1 MKSLHFLF
9 FAAGVLLSGCGS
21 DDEAKTPDSGPG
33 NVLVINE
40 GNFSQSNGS
49 ITSWDPA
56 SEEVTENLFESVNGR
71 PLGDVVQSLFIDSDE
86 VGYIVVNNSRKI
98 EVVNAFDFSST
109 ATIDEGLANPR
120 YLLRQGDQ
128 LFVSNWG
135 NFNENF
141 QLDQSYILI
150 LDAFTFE
157 EEGTIETEDGTE
169 NLAYSNGF
177 LYASN
182 SFTNTVNVVDVATG
196 MLSAILETGFSPGEM
211 VVDNSGSVWLI
222 CGGSYQGNDG
232 AIYKLDAEEAQLEI
246 ELGVNPVARL
256 AMDTEANILYFLTN
270 NSVGSYA
277 IGEGT
282 LALDFVENDE
292 AVGFWGLGFNAA
304 EDVLYVSDAK
314 AFQGKG
320 EVYRYSK
327 DGELLSGFEAGVGPN
342 GFVFQ
347 TE

>member
-1 MKSLHFLF
+1 MKNLNFLF
-9 FAAGVLLSGCGS
+9 FATAILFGGCGS
-21 DDEAKTPDSGPG
+21 DDGANKPDTGPG

-49 ITSWDPA
+49 ITAYNPQSD
-56 SEEVTENLFESVNGR
+56 EVTENLFESVNGR
-71 PLGDVVQSLFIDSDE
+71 PLGDVVQSLFIDSGE
-86 VGYIVVNNSRKI
+86 AGYIVVNNSRKI
-98 EVVNAFDFSST
+98 EVVNAFDFTST
-109 ATIDEGLANPR
+109 ATIDAGLANPR
-120 YLLRQGDQ
+120 YLLRHGDQ

-135 NFNENF
+135 NFDANF
-141 QLDQSYILI
+141 QLDQSYVLI
-150 LDAFTFE
+150 LDALTFE
-157 EEGTIETEDGTE
+157 EEGMVETQVGTE

-182 SFTNTVNVVDVATG
+182 SFTNSVSVINVATG
-196 MLSAILETGFSPGEM
+196 TLSATLETGFSPGEM
-211 VVDNSGSVWLI
+211 VVGNSGEVWLI

-232 AIYKLDAEEAQLEI
+232 AIYQLNADDAQLEI

-256 AMDTEANILYFLTN
+256 ALDTEASILYFLTH
-270 NSVGSYA
+270 NSVGSYT

-282 LALDFVENDE
+282 LSTDFIENDE

-304 EDVLYVSDAK
+304 EGVLYVSDAK

-327 DGELLSGFEAGVGPN
+327 EGELLPGFEAGVGPN
-342 GFVFQ
+342 GFVFR

>member
-1 MKSLHFLF
+1 MKNLHFLF
-9 FAAGVLLSGCGS
+9 FAAAILLSGCGS
-21 DDEAKTPDSGPG
+21 DDEAKTPDSGPD

-128 LFVSNWG
+128 LFISNWG

-141 QLDQSYILI
+141 QLDQSYILM
-150 LDAFTFE
+150 LDALTFE

-182 SFTNTVNVVDVATG
+182 SFTNTVSVIDVATG
-196 MLSAILETGFSPGEM
+196 TLSATLETGFSPGEM
-211 VVDNSGSVWLI
+211 AVDKSGSVWLI

-232 AIYKLDAEEAQLEI
+232 AIYKLNAGEAQLEI

-270 NSVGSYA
+270 NSVGSYTA
-277 IGEGT
+277 SEGT
-282 LALDFVENDE
+282 LTLDFIENDE
-292 AVGFWGLGFNAA
+292 AVGFWGLGFNAV
-304 EDVLYVSDAK
+304 ENVLYVSDAK

-327 DGELLSGFEAGVGPN
+327 DGKLLSGFEAGVGPN